1 MSESDS
7 TPTLTPA
14 KPARP
19 DGSPLFWH
27 ATGRWAK
34 KIRGQLHYF
43 GRGSHDDALA
53 LYQQQAPDLHA
64 GRRPRDE
71 EPGGLTVYQLCA
83 KFLTA
88 KMEQR
93 NNGELSAR
101 MFDEY
106 GDVCKRLLKV
116 LGKSRLVS
124 DLGPD
129 DFAKLRKRMARTWGP
144 VRLKAEITRSRTPFL
159 WAASPK
165 VRLID
170 RQPFWGEGFDPPSAK
185 VIRKHREKQGPKMFE
200 ARELQKMIKGA
211 GQPLRSMILLGINCG
226 FGNGDVAAVPIGALD
241 LKGGWVRFPRPKTGI
256 DRSVPLWPETVKA
269 IRDWLKHRPA
279 PKDPADAGVL
289 FITYKRGRWDG
300 EDGRSLP
307 HEMRKLLDRLGIDG
321 RRGFYCLRHTFQT
334 IADEC
339 GDFIAVRKIM
349 GHATSDIGDAYRE
362 RISDERLRKVTD
374 FVRARLFR

>member
-1 MSESDS
+1 
-7 TPTLTPA
+7 
-14 KPARP
+14 
-19 DGSPLFWH
+19 
-27 ATGRWAK
+27 
-34 KIRGQLHYF
+34 
-43 GRGSHDDALA
+43 
-53 LYQQQAPDLHA
+53 
-64 GRRPRDE
+64 
-71 EPGGLTVYQLCA
+71 
-83 KFLTA
+83 
-88 KMEQR
+88 
-93 NNGELSAR
+93 
-101 MFDEY
+101 
-106 GDVCKRLLKV
+106 
-116 LGKSRLVS
+116 
-124 DLGPD
+124 
-129 DFAKLRKRMARTWGP
+129 
-144 VRLKAEITRSRTPFL
+144 
-159 WAASPK
+159 
-165 VRLID
+165 
-170 RQPFWGEGFDPPSAK
+170 

-256 DRSVPLWPETVKA
+256 DRRVPLWPETVKA